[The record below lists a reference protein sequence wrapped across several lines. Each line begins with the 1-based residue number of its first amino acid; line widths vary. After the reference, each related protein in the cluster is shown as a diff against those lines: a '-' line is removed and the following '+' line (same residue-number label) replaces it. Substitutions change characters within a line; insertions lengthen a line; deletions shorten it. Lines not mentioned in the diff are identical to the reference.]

1 MLTTVEGLQS
11 EIFVPVTPPPVFTE
25 LKKPLSECKVAFITA
40 GGIHKKSQT
49 PFNTS
54 GDFSYRTIEFD
65 TPSSEL
71 MVTHGG
77 FDNSDINKD
86 VNAMFPI
93 DRLHELVKEGFIGSL
108 PKETYTFMGGGGNV
122 EKFRNETGPEIAKK
136 LKAQGVD
143 IVLCTGGCGT
153 CHDHRHALLR
163 GRGHELL
170 RHCGAAAHRAS
181 AGCAAHHG
189 AARPHRLE
197 RRRAEQHPDAD
208 GHRQRIPRM
217 GPRLPELQ
225 SDQSPAVRISSQR
238 VIVIQPPS

>member
-1 MLTTVEGLQS
+1 MKLTTVEGMTS
-11 EIFVPVTPPPVFTE
+11 EIFVPLTPDPVFTE

-54 GDFSYRTIEFD
+54 GDFSYRTIEFN

-93 DRLHELVKEGFIGSL
+93 DRLHELVEEGFIGSL
-108 PKETYTFMGGGGNV
+108 PDETYTFMGGGGNV
-122 EKFRNETGPEIAKK
+122 EKFRGETGPEIAKK

-143 IVLCTGGCGT
+143 VVLCTGGCGT
-153 CHDHRHALLR
+153 CHRSATIVTRACEAEGMSCCVIAALPPIARQQGAPRITAPHVPIGSNAGEPNNKEMQTAILKESLEWVRDCPSFNGLKVLPYEYRHN
-163 GRGHELL
+163 
-170 RHCGAAAHRAS
+170 
-181 AGCAAHHG
+181 
-189 AARPHRLE
+189 
-197 RRRAEQHPDAD
+197 
-208 GHRQRIPRM
+208 
-217 GPRLPELQ
+217 
-225 SDQSPAVRISSQR
+225 V
-238 VIVIQPPS
+238 

>member
-1 MLTTVEGLQS
+1 MKLTTLEGMQS
-11 EIFVPVTPPPVFTE
+11 EIFVPVTPEPVFTE

-93 DRLHELVKEGFIGSL
+93 DRLHELVDAGFIGSL
-108 PKETYTFMGGGGNV
+108 SNETYTFMGGGG
-122 EKFRNETGPEIAKK
+122 KR
-136 LKAQGVD
+136 
-143 IVLCTGGCGT
+143 
-153 CHDHRHALLR
+153 
-163 GRGHELL
+163 
-170 RHCGAAAHRAS
+170 
-181 AGCAAHHG
+181 
-189 AARPHRLE
+189 
-197 RRRAEQHPDAD
+197 
-208 GHRQRIPRM
+208 
-217 GPRLPELQ
+217 
-225 SDQSPAVRISSQR
+225 
-238 VIVIQPPS
+238 

>member
-1 MLTTVEGLQS
+1 M
-11 EIFVPVTPPPVFTE
+11 
-25 LKKPLSECKVAFITA
+25 
-40 GGIHKKSQT
+40 HKKSQT

-122 EKFRNETGPEIAKK
+122 EKFRNEKRARKSRRSSRRRASTSCSA
-136 LKAQGVD
+136 
-143 IVLCTGGCGT
+143 
-153 CHDHRHALLR
+153 R
-163 GRGHELL
+163 
-170 RHCGAAAHRAS
+170 AAAVRATVRRRLS
-181 AGCAAHHG
+181 RA
-189 AARPHRLE
+189 AARPK
-197 RRRAEQHPDAD
+197 A
-208 GHRQRIPRM
+208 
-217 GPRLPELQ
+217 
-225 SDQSPAVRISSQR
+225 
-238 VIVIQPPS
+238 